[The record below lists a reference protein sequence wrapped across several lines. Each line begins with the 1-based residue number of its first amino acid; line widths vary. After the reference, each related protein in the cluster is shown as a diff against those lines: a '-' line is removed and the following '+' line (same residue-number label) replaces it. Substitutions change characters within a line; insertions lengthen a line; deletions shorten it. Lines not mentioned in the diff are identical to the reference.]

1 MHSKLFI
8 TPWTTTDVW
17 FYRAVHTFSKLK
29 LKYIKS
35 NLFLTILV
43 DKNIE
48 TIRYL
53 LLWIS
58 KNSYTRISMQ
68 CFVCHL
74 LLKTHE
80 NLLSM
85 GLHIFLQRGVFAK
98 MHLFKQLFID
108 NYLVQFDSQWFMKTF
123 WNIFDSNFASFYQ
136 IDLWKAIKI
145 WFLCWH
151 PQSFDE
157 NKIVTNII
165 V

>member
-1 MHSKLFI
+1 MQ
-8 TPWTTTDVW
+8 
-17 FYRAVHTFSKLK
+17 TFSNLK
-29 LKYIKS
+29 LKYIKGIKFINNFWRWKYRDDSLSFFGYLS
-35 NLFLTILV
+35 NAYV
-43 DKNIE
+43 
-48 TIRYL
+48 
-53 LLWIS
+53 
-58 KNSYTRISMQ
+58 RISMQ

-151 PQSFDE
+151 AQSFDE
-157 NKIVTNII
+157 NEITTNN
-165 V
+165 VV

>member
-1 MHSKLFI
+1 MQ
-8 TPWTTTDVW
+8 
-17 FYRAVHTFSKLK
+17 TFSNLK
-29 LKYIKS
+29 LKYIKGIKFINNFWRWKYRDFGYLS
-35 NLFLTILV
+35 NAYV
-43 DKNIE
+43 
-48 TIRYL
+48 
-53 LLWIS
+53 
-58 KNSYTRISMQ
+58 RISMQ

-151 PQSFDE
+151 AQSFDE
-157 NKIVTNII
+157 NEITTNN
-165 V
+165 VV

>member
-17 FYRAVHTFSKLK
+17 FYRVVHTFSKLK

-35 NLFLTILV
+35 KIFLTILV

-48 TIRYL
+48 TCFGYL
-53 LLWIS
+53 
-58 KNSYTRISMQ
+58 NDSYTRISMQ

-151 PQSFDE
+151 AQSFDE
-157 NKIVTNII
+157 NEITTNN
-165 V
+165 VV